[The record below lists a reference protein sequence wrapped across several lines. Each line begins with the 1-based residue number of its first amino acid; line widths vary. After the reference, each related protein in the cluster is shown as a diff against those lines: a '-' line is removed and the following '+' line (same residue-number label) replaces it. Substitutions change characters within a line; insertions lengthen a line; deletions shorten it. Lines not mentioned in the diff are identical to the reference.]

1 MAVYNQGACGSC
13 YAFATLSSIYIS
25 LNIQSPYYAFFSV
38 QEILS
43 CARNNYTLLGCRGGY
58 L

>member
-1 MAVYNQGACGSC
+1 MTVYNQGACGSC
-13 YAFATLSSIYIS
+13 YAFATLSSIFIS
-25 LNIQSPYYAFFSV
+25 LNINSSFSAFFSV

-43 CARNNYTLLGCRGGY
+43 CARNNNTLLGCKGGY